1 MHSFQSVDS
10 ADKKFPG
17 SAQSVPKFIIV
28 VKDEA
33 VYTVSCGPA
42 RCGYP
47 QARAGRN
54 SNVYISLLTLSG
66 HLRTLAALLEARPCT
81 GRF

>member
-17 SAQSVPKFIIV
+17 SAQERPKFVIKL
-28 VKDEA
+28 KDEA

-42 RCGYP
+42 RCSYP
-47 QARAGRN
+47 QARAARKP
-54 SNVYISLLTLSG
+54 NVYISLLTLSD
-66 HLRTLAALLEARPCT
+66 HLRTLAALLKARPCR